1 MPFMDNSTEISDM
14 CLCLKKRLL
23 TVILDT
29 EITETE
35 SEYEPSGHTTEI
47 TVILQRQRKG
57 ADL

>member
-1 MPFMDNSTEISDM
+1 MPFMVNSTEISDM

-35 SEYEPSGHTTEI
+35 SEYEPAGHTTEI
-47 TVILQRQRKG
+47 TVIFTETEKRV
-57 ADL
+57 